1 MSKYKVFID
10 GEAGTTGL
18 QIRQRLENHPGIE
31 LLSIAHQDRK
41 DEQVKESIFE
51 QADLVIL
58 CLPDEVAQ
66 VSAQLAI
73 QKNCRIIDAS
83 TAHRTE
89 NSWVFGLPELGK
101 QQRRLIREAQK
112 VSNPG
117 CYSTGAIL
125 LLKPLVKATVDI
137 NFHLHAISGY
147 SGGGHGMMSRYQS
160 NEMIDEAKAYGLY
173 GFDFKHKHL
182 PEIMKYSGVSSRPT
196 FFPAVVNMMQGM
208 MVQLAVHDSDFSDQ
222 CRHRLL
228 NSAETIGQALY
239 EQFNMAYSHEKYV
252 YVHAL
257 NELDASSA
265 PFLYGYEN
273 NGTNRVDIYILRDE
287 VDGQT
292 LFVAKYDNLGKG
304 ASGATV
310 QNLNL
315 MLDLDESQSIDLH
328 EQMHVNERVKIC

>member
-1 MSKYKVFID
+1 MNKYKVFID

-18 QIRQRLENHPGIE
+18 QIRQRLESHPDIE
-31 LLSIAHQDRK
+31 LLSIANQDRK

-58 CLPDEVAQ
+58 CLPDESAK

-73 QKNCRIIDAS
+73 EKNCRVIDAS
-83 TAHRTE
+83 TAHRTD
-89 NSWVFGLPELGK
+89 NTWVFGLPELGW
-101 QQRRLIREAQK
+101 QQRRLIREAQN

-125 LLKPLVKATVDI
+125 LLRPLIQAGIDI
-137 NFHLHAISGY
+137 NFHIHAISGF

-160 NEMIDEAKAYGLY
+160 NELVDDAKAYGLY

-196 FFPAVVNMMQGM
+196 FFPAVVNMAQGM

-222 CRHRLL
+222 CRNRLL
-228 NSAETIGQALY
+228 NSAETIGQALH

-252 YVHAL
+252 YTHFL
-257 NELDASSA
+257 NEFDASTA
-265 PFLYGYEN
+265 PFLYGYQN
-273 NGTNRVDIYILRDE
+273 NGTNRVDIYIFRNEDQ
-287 VDGQT
+287 GQT

-304 ASGATV
+304 ASGAAV

-315 MLDLDESQSIDLH
+315 MLNLQESQSIDLH
-328 EQMHVNERVKIC
+328 DQINVN

>member
-1 MSKYKVFID
+1 MYKYKVFID

-41 DEQVKESIFE
+41 DEQSKNLMFE

-58 CLPDEVAQ
+58 CLPDEIAR

-83 TAHRTE
+83 TAHRIDNT
-89 NSWVFGLPELGK
+89 WVFGLPELGK

-125 LLKPLVKATVDI
+125 LLKPLVKAGVDI

-147 SGGGHGMMSRYQS
+147 SGGGHGMISRYQS
-160 NEMIDEAKAYGLY
+160 NQLIEDAKAYGLY

-182 PEIMKYSGVSSRPT
+182 PEIMKYSGVSSKPT
-196 FFPAVVNMMQGM
+196 FLPAVVNMAQGM
-208 MVQLAVHDSDFSDQ
+208 IVQFAVHDSDIPDQ
-222 CRHRLL
+222 CYHRLS
-228 NSAETIGQALY
+228 NSAETFGYAIY
-239 EQFNMAYSHEKYV
+239 EQFNAAYSDEEYV
-252 YVHAL
+252 YVHL
-257 NELDASSA
+257 LDEFDSSTA

-273 NGTNRVDIYILRDE
+273 NGTNRVDIFIFRNE
-287 VDGQT
+287 TDGQT

-315 MLDLDESQSIDLH
+315 MLELDESQSINLDD
-328 EQMHVNERVKIC
+328 ETNESMKVC